1 MPWILKIGRFQT
13 SSSRHLFTKQWS
25 TPFWDASVLSRNE
38 KMKLPK
44 TQDDQSWNISSWTG
58 DCCDET
64 TLQDVWIL
72 NIYIVASWNK
82 TKAFSVLYIDSSF
95 LATANHFCPW
105 TDKIICCFPSE
116 GRYKGSGSDLIEV
129 AAQQKTFTVS
139 FYRLHEVLLGWV
151 ASTHTTWSR
160 LIYTKSVEPNRI
172 KQSFRGKNMKTN
184 RFHTSK
190 KTHTKKNSI
199 HSIATWPYM

>member
-1 MPWILKIGRFQT
+1 MDRWLLRWNNSPGCMNTQ
-13 SSSRHLFTKQWS
+13 HL
-25 TPFWDASVLSRNE
+25 N
-38 KMKLPK
+38 
-44 TQDDQSWNISSWTG
+44 
-58 DCCDET
+58 
-64 TLQDVWIL
+64 
-72 NIYIVASWNK
+72 IVASWNK